1 MKNGQ
6 PRLTVFFFA
15 VTGESTPSVGSACSD
30 GTLDGQR
37 VDRVGDAIGLGSLVD
52 FLLLVIASPQILGA
66 VERLLTTIGLLVTL
80 RAGLVGLL
88 EAGFH
93 AAALDVEAALARIG
107 KVHRGDG
114 RGGGRQQGATGER
127 QCAQQNEMF

>member
-1 MKNGQ
+1 MD
-6 PRLTVFFFA
+6 
-15 VTGESTPSVGSACSD
+15 C
-30 GTLDGQR
+30 
-37 VDRVGDAIGLGSLVD
+37 VGDAIGLGCFVD
-52 FLLLVIASPQILGA
+52 LLLVVIASPQILGA
-66 VERLLTTIGLLVTL
+66 VERLLAAICLLVTL
-80 RAGLVGLL
+80 WAGLVGLL

-93 AAALDVEAALARIG
+93 AAALDVEAALAGIG